1 MKLMTCSLVFLLT
14 LFTTVTSAEEAMPT
28 TGAELLRNCQFFSEV
43 SNLPWGWEVLDVN
56 QSVTI
61 CLAFMDKLITQQKS
75 ADNKKSYCL
84 PEDVINRQLAATFVT
99 YARKY
104 PRSLEKD
111 ADSAASEVLSKAY
124 PCK

>member
-1 MKLMTCSLVFLLT
+1 MKLITCSLVFLLT
-14 LFTTVTSAEEAMPT
+14 LFTTVTGAEESMPA

-56 QSVTI
+56 QAVTI
-61 CLAFMDKLITQQKS
+61 CLAFMDKLITQQKKVDS
-75 ADNKKSYCL
+75 KKTYCL

-99 YARKY
+99 YARKF
-104 PRSLEKD
+104 PGSLEQD
-111 ADSAASEVLSKAY
+111 ADSAASEVLRKAY